1 MTWLHH
7 VRLSGVPEKATRRL
21 ASIVLGGL
29 SLALFFGGLAGRQLE
44 LSAGGDTQRANLLLI
59 GGSVLAVLAIVAA
72 GSMRRPWGLTLGWV
86 VMGLTALSTLALT
99 AMGIVTVIFGALW
112 VLALVQGPSMEQMTR
127 DWIAEHGPLH
137 PDEQPQDPGEQPQ
150 DNDQAHGMAE
160 NHPTEHTDQQNV
172 RPREQRN
179 HSENAGDTNETTT
192 KMGD

>member
-44 LSAGGDTQRANLLLI
+44 LSADGDTQRANLLLI

-99 AMGIVTVIFGALW
+99 AMGIVAVIFGALW

-137 PDEQPQDPGEQPQ
+137 PDEQPQD
-150 DNDQAHGMAE
+150 NDPAHGMAE